1 MLNFI
6 FGDKPDTIRFGRMLA
21 CGAMLGG
28 HVTVDTSNDFINALS
43 LAAYL

>member
-6 FGDKPDTIRFGRMLA
+6 FSDKLNTIRFGRMLA
-21 CGAMLGG
+21 CGATLGS
-28 HVTVDTSNDFINALS
+28 HVIAEADNDFINALS